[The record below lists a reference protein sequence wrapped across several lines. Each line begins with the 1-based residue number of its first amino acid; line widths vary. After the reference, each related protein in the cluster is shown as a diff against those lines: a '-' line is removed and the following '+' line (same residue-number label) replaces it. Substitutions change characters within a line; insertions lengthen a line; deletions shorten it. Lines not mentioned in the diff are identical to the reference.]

1 MKQKMKQKMMTDN
14 IKTLEDLRRRKAQ
27 LRLKINAQR
36 TEILTAFDHIK
47 ADLNPTQLLKSAVT
61 GMLDNSEESHDL
73 MKMGINRSVS
83 TFASG
88 FISNPKTA
96 TIVRF
101 LMPLAIQFAPKI
113 MRFVKESVPKKARF
127 YGFLRERVGRLREQ
141 LN

>member
-1 MKQKMKQKMMTDN
+1 MKQKMTTDN

-36 TEILTAFDHIK
+36 TEILNAFDDIK

-73 MKMGINRSVS
+73 VKMGINRGVS

-88 FISNPKTA
+88 FIKNPKTA
-96 TIVRF
+96 MIVRF

-113 MRFVKESVPKKARF
+113 IRFAQESVPKKARF
-127 YGFLRERVGRLREQ
+127 YGFLRERVGRLRER